1 MIVWIAF
8 IALIVFFLALD
19 LGVFHKD
26 PHTVSTREA
35 VRWTIVWVTVSLLFS
50 GVVYKVYLEGWTDNV
65 DNLTPQ
71 QAVLDYLTGY
81 VIELSLSMDNIFVIA
96 VIFAYF
102 GIPKMYQHR
111 VLFWGI
117 LGAIFFR
124 AIMIVLGVVLINKF
138 SWVTYLFGA
147 LLLYS
152 AYKMLKSN
160 DKEIDPRR
168 NPLVNMVKNYFPVVN
183 QFVGD
188 RFFVKRRK
196 VRAATPLF
204 IALIVVET
212 TDILFAID
220 SIPAILAI
228 TTDPFLVF
236 SSNIFAILGLRSLY
250 FVLAS
255 MLDKFHLLKYSLVFI
270 LAFVGVKMILI
281 HTVHFPKWLSLAVI
295 FVALATGIIASL
307 IQSGMAEKEN
317 KGPSKIDHPAPESE
331 KQPTTDN

>member
-26 PHTVSTREA
+26 PHTVTAKEA
-35 VRWTIVWVTVSLLFS
+35 INWTMVWVTVSILFS
-50 GVVYKVYLEGWTDNV
+50 GVIYKVYLEGWTENV

-81 VIELSLSMDNIFVIA
+81 VIELSLSLDNIFVIA
-96 VIFAYF
+96 LIFTYF
-102 GIPKMYQHR
+102 GIPKAYQHR

-124 AIMIVLGVVLINKF
+124 AIMIVVGVVLINRF
-138 SWVTYLFGA
+138 SFMTYFFGA

-152 AYKMLKSN
+152 AYKMLSS
-160 DKEIDPRR
+160 DEKEVDPRR
-168 NPLVNMVKNYFPVVN
+168 NPLVRLTKRFFPVVSR
-183 QFVGD
+183 FVGN
-188 RFFVKRRK
+188 RFFVKRGK
-196 VRAATPLF
+196 YRAATPLF
-204 IALIVVET
+204 IALLVVET
-212 TDILFAID
+212 TDVLFAID

-281 HTVHFPKWLSLAVI
+281 NQVHFPEWLSLAVI
-295 FVALATGIIASL
+295 FTSLALGILASL
-307 IQSGMAEKEN
+307 RSSGSKEEPAEE
-317 KGPSKIDHPAPESE
+317 PERLD
-331 KQPTTDN
+331 TDT

>member
-1 MIVWIAF
+1 MTVWIAF
-8 IALIVFFLALD
+8 IALIILFLALD

-26 PHTVSTREA
+26 PHAVTGKEA
-35 VRWTIVWVTVSLLFS
+35 IRWTTLWVSISLIFS
-50 GVVYKVYLEGWTDNV
+50 LAVHKIYSEGWTDNV
-65 DNLTPQ
+65 DNLTPG
-71 QAVLDYLTGY
+71 QAVLEYLTGY

-102 GIPKMYQHR
+102 GIPKEYQHR

-117 LGAIFFR
+117 LGAIIFR
-124 AIMIVLGVVLINKF
+124 ALMIMVGVVLINKF
-138 SWVTYLFGA
+138 SFITYFFGA

-152 AYKMLKSN
+152 SYKMFTTQ
-160 DKEIDPRR
+160 EQQVDPRR
-168 NPLVNMVKNYFPVVN
+168 NPLVNLVKRFYPVVN
-183 QFVGD
+183 RFVGN
-188 RFFVKRRK
+188 RFFVRRGK
-196 VRAATPLF
+196 YRAATPLF
-204 IALIVVET
+204 IALLVVET

-281 HTVHFPKWLSLAVI
+281 HVIHFPEWLSLSVI
-295 FVALATGIIASL
+295 AASLIAGIIASL
-307 IQSGMAEKEN
+307 AQPEKKEERLPE
-317 KGPSKIDHPAPESE
+317 GKIE
-331 KQPTTDN
+331 KMDGQNEKSVLP